1 MKTVG
6 RSISPRGPGSTGCG
20 YASPAFALR
29 RFEGLRMA
37 TRADGVGVGLR
48 PRHYHEVL
56 TQRPA
61 VSWFEVISENFMGRR
76 AAPGGRPFEIL
87 EQVREHYPV
96 VLHGVSPRAFL

>member
-1 MKTVG
+1 
-6 RSISPRGPGSTGCG
+6 
-20 YASPAFALR
+20 
-29 RFEGLRMA
+29 MA